1 MSSSRR
7 HQSALFLS
15 LASIMLL
22 GCPGDER
29 GRRDSRAAPSEGV
42 LQPDDP
48 KPKDQAGKD
57 TSANRADKPQELPS
71 DKQRPGVDPDAK
83 PTQKG
88 CKGIDFLVVIDNSG
102 SMKDEQENL
111 IASFP
116 GFLKTIRGAVQA
128 NQSSFNILV
137 TDTDADGCESTCK
150 ANPHGYCHSQR
161 KHCSEVDLS
170 EPRSCDA
177 TLGAGRRTNGKGEDC
192 GLPAGRRFLASND
205 SDEAEAFRCLGN
217 QGTRGSG
224 NERIMGATLSA
235 ISQGLL
241 SKGGCN
247 EGFLRKD
254 AILVVLFVTDE
265 EDGGPNK
272 RRGRRGSDGEPAQ
285 WHQKLIEAKGG
296 DKKGVVV
303 VGLYG
308 DIGKKDAICEEMR
321 SGGIVGAQESPR
333 LSEFVGLFGKHGRSG
348 SVCSAD
354 YNPFLQDIVPL
365 ISNSCDDFEPPPA

>member
-7 HQSALFLS
+7 FHPALS
-15 LASIMLL
+15 LSFASLLLL

-29 GRRDSRAAPSEGV
+29 GRKGGGASPSEGV

-48 KPKDQAGKD
+48 KPQDQSDNAGDGK
-57 TSANRADKPQELPS
+57 RADDPQVLPS
-71 DKQRPGVDPDAK
+71 DDQNAGVNPDAP
-83 PTQKG
+83 PTQTG

-116 GFLKTIRGAVQA
+116 GFLETIRGAVKT

-137 TDTDADGCESTCK
+137 TDSDADGCERKCK
-150 ANPHGYCHSQR
+150 ANPSAYCPTKKKS
-161 KHCSEVDLS
+161 CFELDFS
-170 EPRSCDA
+170 EPRACEV
-177 TLGAGRRTNGKGEDC
+177 TLGAGRRTNGAGQDC
-192 GLPAGRRFLASND
+192 GLPSGRRFLASSD
-205 SDEAEAFRCLGN
+205 SNEAETFRCLGN

-224 NERIMGATLSA
+224 DERMMGATLSA
-235 ISQGLL
+235 VSQGLL
-241 SKGGCN
+241 SSGGCN

-272 RRGRRGSDGEPAQ
+272 RAGYFGSDGTPAQ

-296 DKKGVVV
+296 DEKGVVV

-308 DIGKKDAICEEMR
+308 DIGKKDALCEEMR
-321 SGGIVGAQESPR
+321 PGGITGAEESPR
-333 LSEFVGLFGKHGRSG
+333 LAELVGLFGNHGRSG
-348 SVCSAD
+348 SVCAAD

-365 ISNSCDDFEPPPA
+365 ISNSCDAFEPPPA